1 MYFIQEV
8 KFVTS
13 LLLLQKVVTDCIGGG
28 RKRLHGC
35 SWRTLELGLSPA
47 MNTEHPRC
55 LAVNT
60 RGRLVEITQC

>member
-1 MYFIQEV
+1 M
-8 KFVTS
+8 TS
-13 LLLLQKVVTDCIGGG
+13 LLLLQKVVTDWIGGG

-55 LAVNT
+55 LTVNAPCCLAVNT